1 MKKNTLRVL
10 ALGDI
15 VSPGAVSEI
24 SARLWRFREE
34 KGIDFVI
41 ANGEN
46 ACTGNGLDPASAKK
60 LLTSGVDIITS
71 GNHIWRKKEMHS
83 WLDES
88 HPVLRPANSHATAPG
103 D

>member
-46 ACTGNGLDPASAKK
+46 ACTGNGLDPRA
-60 LLTSGVDIITS
+60 
-71 GNHIWRKKEMHS
+71 
-83 WLDES
+83 
-88 HPVLRPANSHATAPG
+88 LRNY
-103 D
+103 